1 MLEHEVRAGQ
11 VPHEL
16 PDDPGEPRGGRR
28 TDRRV
33 VAELLGRATAALA
46 RSLTT
51 MPPRVQDKLLQAPAG
66 EDVLVAAAMQPTVVE
81 HVRSSSPLLP
91 ALLRGAQAK
100 RQLLEAEGGT
110 LSAADVAR
118 LLGRSRQAVDKQ
130 RRTGRLLAIRVG
142 PSWRYP
148 AWQFVDGQPLPGL
161 PDVMAALHDISPWT
175 AAAFLLSRSARL
187 GAHRPVELLRRGE
200 VDAVVRAAQA
210 YGEHGAA

>member
-1 MLEHEVRAGQ
+1 MLKRGSRAGR
-11 VPHEL
+11 VIREVSERPSG
-16 PDDPGEPRGGRR
+16 PGGRQQ
-28 TDRRV
+28 TEGRV

-51 MPPRVQDKLLQAPAG
+51 MPPRDKRRLLEVSAG

-81 HVRSSSPLLP
+81 NVSLSSPLLP

-118 LLGRSRQAVDKQ
+118 LLHRSRQAVDKQ
-130 RRTGRLLAIRVG
+130 RRAGHLLAVRVG
-142 PSWRYP
+142 ALWRYP

-161 PDVMAALHDISPWT
+161 PEVLAALHHVSPWT
-175 AAAFLLSRSARL
+175 VVAFLLNRNARL
-187 GAHRPVELLRRGE
+187 GARRPVEMLRRGE
-200 VDAVVRAAQA
+200 LAAVVRAACA